1 MLCFVFQRV
10 AARGSDVRNID
21 ENTPPNHDARVNATL
36 HCSGTSDSMA
46 TNPVSEPRQP
56 DKYMLDP
63 YLDWARGEGVPIH
76 EDFAVDLL
84 TIETGPWARLEARG
98 AIANLKGR
106 GDFTSIFL
114 IELPADGKTAPQ
126 KHLYEEVI
134 YVVSGHGST
143 TVTAPDGRTH
153 SFEWGPKSLFAVPLN
168 ARHQHFNGSGSA
180 PARLAS
186 TNSLSAVLNLFHDVD
201 FVFDNPCAFPARM
214 GKTSYFSGEGDFL
227 PYKPGR
233 HIWETNFIP
242 DLSAIE
248 LKAWD
253 ARGAGST
260 NMMFMLADG
269 TIGAHSSEIPVGSY
283 KKGHRHDAGRHV
295 YAVTGSGYTLAW
307 YEGDKDFLRIPW
319 HHGIVYAPPDRMF
332 HQHFNT
338 SPQRARY
345 LAVGIGSR
353 RYPFLTTKRHAD
365 REVDLS
371 IKEGGRQIEYADQ
384 DPRIHPLYL
393 RELAANGVECRMT
406 EFAST

>member
-1 MLCFVFQRV
+1 MQDKSESQLP
-10 AARGSDVRNID
+10 
-21 ENTPPNHDARVNATL
+21 EN
-36 HCSGTSDSMA
+36 
-46 TNPVSEPRQP
+46 
-56 DKYMLDP
+56 YMLDP
-63 YLDWARGEGVPIH
+63 YLDWARGEGVPIRD
-76 EDFAVDLL
+76 DFAVDLL
-84 TIETGPWARLEARG
+84 DLETRPWARLDARG

-114 IELPADGKTAPQ
+114 IELPTGGKTSPQ

-134 YVVSGHGST
+134 YVVSGRGST
-143 TVTAPDGRTH
+143 SVTASDGRTH
-153 SFEWGPKSLFAVPLN
+153 TFEWGPKSLFAIPLN
-168 ARHQHFNGSGSA
+168 ARHQHFNGSGGE

-186 TNSLSAVLNLFHDVD
+186 TNSLCAVLNLFHDRS
-201 FVFDNPCAFPARM
+201 FVFDNPCVFPART
-214 GKTSYFSGEGDFL
+214 GKVGYFAGEGDFR

-233 HIWETNFIP
+233 HIWETNFVP
-242 DLSAIE
+242 DLASIE

-260 NMMFMLADG
+260 SLMFMLADG

-295 YAVTGSGYTLAW
+295 FAVTGSGYTLAW
-307 YEGDKDFLRIPW
+307 YGGDADFLRIPW
-319 HHGIVYAPPDRMF
+319 HHGVVYAPPDGMF

-353 RYPFLTTKRHAD
+353 RYPFLTSKRRAE

-371 IKEGGRQIEYADQ
+371 IKDGGRQIEYEDQ
-384 DPRIHPLYL
+384 DPRIHTLYL
-393 RELAANGVECRMT
+393 DELRKSRVECRMPQ
-406 EFAST
+406 FAAG